1 MSHFESA
8 NINFLSRIRKVGS
21 VLSDHKTRSVSM
33 DNSACFRCAL
43 GRNWGAWGSVG
54 AFALRSVGGAQE
66 GKA

>member
-1 MSHFESA
+1 
-8 NINFLSRIRKVGS
+8 
-21 VLSDHKTRSVSM
+21 M
-33 DNSACFRCAL
+33 DNSACFRWAL